1 MGAMHHSGS
10 DKVDSAS
17 VIESRKRK
25 MRKDIK
31 NQRLGRA
38 DRSALGRWF
47 WEIDRFQLFLISL
60 LIAIGVIAVAAASP
74 AISAQE
80 GKPAFYYF
88 TRQIFWCLIGIPVMI
103 GVSMAPKDLA
113 RRACILGAAVCFF
126 LLLLVPFLGVEVNG
140 ARRWLGFGMFKI
152 QPSEFLK
159 PFFVVTM
166 AWMLSFRF
174 KDKNLPVIPISMF
187 FVAIIGVLLM
197 KQPDFGQTV
206 IFTGVWLVLL
216 LLSGIPV
223 FLMIGLGVAGALGI
237 VAAYEFY
244 SVAHTRI
251 DAFLNGTGD
260 HYHVDRAMATLTN
273 GGFVGVGPGSGI
285 EKFRLPEA
293 HNDYIFSVIGEEFGL
308 LACIIIALIYGTI
321 VIRVFRRLLGED
333 NGFLLLASAGLATQF
348 GLQALINMAVN
359 VQLLPSKGMTL
370 PFISYGGSS
379 LVAMSI
385 GFGLLLAFT
394 RRNPYLARS
403 TYLPKW
409 QQK

>member
-1 MGAMHHSGS
+1 MGSMHHSRPDPAKELAGT
-10 DKVDSAS
+10 
-17 VIESRKRK
+17 ERRKGKTRE
-25 MRKDIK
+25 DAK
-31 NQRLGRA
+31 NQRFGRA
-38 DRSALGRWF
+38 DRSAFGRWF

-60 LIAIGVIAVAAASP
+60 LIAVGIIAVAAASP

-88 TRQIFWCLIGIPVMI
+88 TRQIFWCAIGIPVMI
-103 GVSMAPKDLA
+103 GISMAPKDLA
-113 RRACILGAAVCFF
+113 RRACILGAAICFF

-140 ARRWLGFGMFKI
+140 AKRWLGFGMFKI

-166 AWMLSFRF
+166 AWLLSFRF
-174 KDKNLPVIPISMF
+174 KDKSLPVIPISMI
-187 FVAIIGVLLM
+187 FVIIIGALLM

-206 IFTGVWLVLL
+206 IFGTVWLILL
-216 LLSGIPV
+216 ILSGIPI
-223 FLMIGLGVAGALGI
+223 LWMIGLGALGFI
-237 VAAYEFY
+237 GVLAAYQFY

>member
-1 MGAMHHSGS
+1 MN
-10 DKVDSAS
+10 S
-17 VIESRKRK
+17 VPPKLSKSKPIARPKIAKRSLQK
-25 MRKDIK
+25 QSKRSS
-31 NQRLGRA
+31 RLGRS

-47 WEIDRFQLFLISL
+47 WEIDHFQLFLISL
-60 LIAIGVIAVAAASP
+60 LVSIGLVAVAAASP

-80 GKPAFYYF
+80 GKPPFYYF
-88 TRQIFWCLIGIPVMI
+88 TRQLFWCSLGMPVMI
-103 GVSMAPKDLA
+103 LISMAPKDIA
-113 RRACILGAAVCFF
+113 RRASVIGAIFF
-126 LLLLVPFLGVEVNG
+126 LCLLALVPFLGVEVNG
-140 ARRWLGFGMFKI
+140 AKRWLGVGLLRI

-159 PFFVVTM
+159 PLFVVTM
-166 AWMLSFRF
+166 AWLLSFRF
-174 KDKNLPVIPISMF
+174 KDRSLPVIPISMF
-187 FVAIIGVLLM
+187 FVALVGLLLM

-206 IFTGVWLVLL
+206 IFSSVWLVLL
-216 LLSGIPV
+216 LLSGV
-223 FLMIGLGVAGALGI
+223 SLYLMIGLGLGAMAGVFL
-237 VAAYEFY
+237 AYQFY
-244 SVAHTRI
+244 SVAHERI

-308 LACIIIALIYGTI
+308 LACILIAFIYGAVI
-321 VIRVFRRLLGED
+321 IRVFSRLLNED
-333 NGFLLLASAGLATQF
+333 DSFLLLASAGLATQF

-359 VQLLPSKGMTL
+359 VQILPSKGMTL

-403 TYLPKW
+403 TYLLKW
-409 QQK
+409 QRK